1 MEIILMLGYV
11 PLIAY
16 LLWQSYLL
24 SQYRKITIEQTELIK
39 TLKPFQVLFATLRG
53 GKFLVGNSGN
63 KQIKLIKKHP

>member
-39 TLKPFQVLFATLRG
+39 TLKPF
-53 GKFLVGNSGN
+53 
-63 KQIKLIKKHP
+63 